1 MKTSLSQNSV
11 WTGFSIVI
19 VLFIF
24 GIYGIIV
31 IHSSYVGQKIKEQLN
46 IVAEFTK
53 DYNDADKSHLFE
65 ELKNHE
71 SVLPSSINFFT
82 QDEAKKM
89 MVGEL
94 GEAYFEEEG
103 QNPFKDVVVF
113 NVKHEFYEPTFLDQ
127 FSSHL
132 KSRDYIND
140 VVYQKE
146 FHELIENNMKDIALI
161 PLIIGL
167 LMCILTIALIY
178 NTVKLTLQSD
188 RRQIKT
194 MTLVGAS
201 QSFIKRPY
209 LKSSIR
215 MGLLSSAIAIIF
227 LLIMLQLVS
236 FRLDGLIHFLHY
248 PYVFLTCLMLLLLGV
263 FIPLVSTRLILD
275 SNLKHAAQSQ

>member
-1 MKTSLSQNSV
+1 
-11 WTGFSIVI
+11 
-19 VLFIF
+19 
-24 GIYGIIV
+24 
-31 IHSSYVGQKIKEQLN
+31 LN

-71 SVLPSSINFFT
+71 SVIPSSINFFT
-82 QDEAKKM
+82 QDEAKDM
-89 MVGEL
+89 MIGEL

-113 NVKHEFYEPTFLDQ
+113 NVKHEYYEAELLEE

-146 FHELIENNMKDIALI
+146 FHRLIEKNLKDLALI

-167 LMCILTIALIY
+167 MMCVLTIALIY

-188 RRQIKT
+188 KRQIKT

-201 QSFIKRPY
+201 QTFIRKPY
-209 LKSSIR
+209 LRASVR
-215 MGLLSSAIAIIF
+215 MGLISAGIAIIF

-236 FRLDGLIHFLHY
+236 YRLEGLAGFLHY
-248 PYVFLTCLMLLLLGV
+248 PYVFAICVVLLCLGV
-263 FIPLVSTRLILD
+263 FIPMISTRFILD
-275 SNLKHAAQSQ
+275 SNLKHAAQSI

>member
-11 WTGFSIVI
+11 WTGFSIII

-24 GIYGIIV
+24 GIYGVIV

-71 SVLPSSINFFT
+71 SVIPSSINFFT
-82 QDEAKKM
+82 QDEAKDM
-89 MVGEL
+89 MIGEL

-113 NVKHEFYEPTFLDQ
+113 NVKHEYYEAELLEE

-146 FHELIENNMKDIALI
+146 FHRLIEKNLKDLALI

-167 LMCILTIALIY
+167 MMCVLTIALIY

-188 RRQIKT
+188 KRQIKT

-201 QSFIKRPY
+201 QTFIRKPY
-209 LKSSIR
+209 LRASVR
-215 MGLLSSAIAIIF
+215 MGLISAGIAIIF

-236 FRLDGLIHFLHY
+236 YRLEGLAGFLHY
-248 PYVFLTCLMLLLLGV
+248 PYVFAICVVLLCLGV
-263 FIPLVSTRLILD
+263 FIPMISTRFILD
-275 SNLKHAAQSQ
+275 SNLKHAAQSI

>member
-53 DYNDADKSHLFE
+53 DYNEADKSHLFE

-71 SVLPSSINFFT
+71 SVIASSINYFT
-82 QDEAKKM
+82 QDEAKEIM
-89 MVGEL
+89 IGEL
-94 GEAYFEEEG
+94 GEAYFEEED

-113 NVKHEFYEPTFLDQ
+113 NVKHDFYKPELLEEFST
-127 FSSHL
+127 HL

-146 FHELIENNMKDIALI
+146 FHQLIENNLKDIALI

-167 LMCILTIALIY
+167 LMCALTIALIY
-178 NTVKLTLQSD
+178 NTVKLALQSD
-188 RRQIKT
+188 KRQIKT

-201 QSFIKRPY
+201 QSFIKKPY
-209 LKSSIR
+209 LKSSVR
-215 MGLLSSAIAIIF
+215 MGLISAAIAIIF
-227 LLIMLQLVS
+227 LLLMLQLVA
-236 FRLDGLIHFLHY
+236 FKLDGLTQFLHY
-248 PYVFLTCLMLLLLGV
+248 PYVFLICLILLLLGV
-263 FIPLVSTRLILD
+263 FIPFISTRLILD
-275 SNLKHAAQSQ
+275 TNLKQAAPM

>member
-46 IVAEFTK
+46 VVAEFTK
-53 DYNDADKSHLFE
+53 DYTDADKSHLFE

-71 SVLPSSINFFT
+71 SIISASINFFT

-103 QNPFKDVVVF
+103 ENPFKDVVVF
-113 NVKHEFYEPTFLDQ
+113 NVKHDSYKPEFLEG
-127 FSSHL
+127 FSDHL

-146 FHELIENNMKDIALI
+146 FHQLIENNLKDIALI

-188 RRQIKT
+188 KRQIKT
-194 MTLVGAS
+194 MSLVGAS
-201 QSFIKRPY
+201 QSFIKGPY
-209 LKSSIR
+209 LKSSVR
-215 MGLLSSAIAIIF
+215 MGLISAAIAILF
-227 LLIMLQLVS
+227 LLIILQLTS
-236 FRLDGLIHFLHY
+236 FRLKALSEFLHY
-248 PYVFLTCLMLLLLGV
+248 PYVFLVCAILLVLGV
-263 FIPLVSTRLILD
+263 FIPYVSTRFILD
-275 SNLKHAAQSQ
+275 SNLKHATSG